1 MDILD
6 KDGAARQQEKTTED
20 IVKEDMQKAG
30 VTEEDDSDRVRW
42 KRGDL
47 LSSVLYLSPH
57 WVSFS
62 SLQVS

>member
-30 VTEEDDSDRVRW
+30 VTEEDDSDRVR
-42 KRGDL
+42 
-47 LSSVLYLSPH
+47 
-57 WVSFS
+57 
-62 SLQVS
+62 